1 MRTVHSAHSARPVST
16 NGASLSVPTDGPTE
30 PRRPRIHA
38 DPSRERLATSATV
51 VTGVRT
57 VGSVTL
63 SALAAYHDNATL
75 LVVALVV
82 YWVGDSLDGLV
93 ARVRDC
99 ETRTGAV
106 LDILCDRFCCAAFY
120 VGLAWLQ
127 PHLVP
132 AIFVYLAEFMVVDF
146 FISIGFLAWPITS
159 PNYFYVVDRKLFL
172 WNWSKPGKTLNSA
185 LFAVMLLV
193 TGWMPLG
200 MAIALGL
207 LVIKVVSF
215 RRMLRIGLPIPAAS
229 LPELEREGATVRP
242 LAIASHRL
250 ALAGEPRG

>member
-1 MRTVHSAHSARPVST
+1 LSFPTTKGPAR
-16 NGASLSVPTDGPTE
+16 L
-30 PRRPRIHA
+30 RRPRIHA

-51 VTGVRT
+51 VTGIRT
-57 VGSVTL
+57 VGSVIL
-63 SALAAYHDNATL
+63 SALAAYHDNVTL
-75 LVVALVV
+75 LAVALVV

-120 VGLAWLQ
+120 VGLAWLE

-159 PNYFYVVDRKLFL
+159 PNYFYVVDRKLYL

-193 TGWMPLG
+193 TGSLPLG

-207 LVIKVVSF
+207 LLIKVVSF
-215 RRMLRIGLPIPAAS
+215 LRMMRIGLPISSAS
-229 LPELEREGATVRP
+229 LPELERAGSTTQ
-242 LAIASHRL
+242 LHQSHHESWQ
-250 ALAGEPRG
+250 AV

>member
-1 MRTVHSAHSARPVST
+1 L
-16 NGASLSVPTDGPTE
+16 NFPTDKGPA
-30 PRRPRIHA
+30 RVGRPRIHA

-51 VTGVRT
+51 VTGIRT

-63 SALAAYHDNATL
+63 SALAAYQHSEAL
-75 LVVALVV
+75 LAVALVV
-82 YWVGDSLDGLV
+82 YWVGDSLDGMV

-120 VGLAWLQ
+120 IGLAWLE

-159 PNYFYVVDRKLFL
+159 PNYFYVVDRKLYL

-185 LFAVMLLV
+185 LFAVVLLV

-200 MAIALGL
+200 LAIALGL
-207 LVIKVVSF
+207 LLIKVVSF
-215 RRMLRIGLPIPAAS
+215 RRMLGIGLPISSAS
-229 LPELEREGATVRP
+229 LPELDRAGVGTQLHPSHPRSWQTV
-242 LAIASHRL
+242 
-250 ALAGEPRG
+250 